1 MTVTGIITAIVFGL
15 IIGALARLIVPGKQ
29 DIPIWLT
36 IIVGIVGAF
45 VGTFIARAFNLRTDG
60 WNFWETIFQIVVAV
74 ILVVLVS
81 GLWARRGARR

>member
-15 IIGALARLIVPGKQ
+15 IIGAVARLLVPGKQ
-29 DIPIWLT
+29 NIPIWLT
-36 IIVGIVGAF
+36 LIVGLVGAF
-45 VGTFIARAFNLRTDG
+45 IGTFIARALNLRTSG

-81 GLWARRGARR
+81 NLWARRGARH